1 MNVMKEKKVSTTA
14 ERLRERLTELNMRQV
29 ELSRKTGIDQG
40 SICHYIS
47 GKYEP
52 KDKAMIKMAAALDV
66 SEAWL
71 WGYDVPKKT
80 NIDYNKNDDLVKIIA
95 RAQSSSLYFDYS
107 TVGLSLSDEELKT
120 ILQMI
125 SLIKTR

>member
-1 MNVMKEKKVSTTA
+1 MENKKISTTA
-14 ERLRERLTELNMRQV
+14 NRLRERLTELNMKQV
-29 ELSRKTGIDQG
+29 DLVNATGIDKG
-40 SICHYIS
+40 SISHYLAGTHI
-47 GKYEP
+47 P

-80 NIDYNKNDDLVKIIA
+80 DIDYNKNDDLVKIIA

-107 TVGLSLSDEELKT
+107 TAGLSLSDEELKT